1 LRQRYRVF
9 ATVIAAFIT
18 GIAGLNNIPPRYPLP
33 EKYFLYILQLFSG
46 IKYSYI
52 ISQVFVILQNKNKV

>member
-1 LRQRYRVF
+1 LRWRYRVF

-33 EKYFLYILQLFSG
+33 EKYFFVYIA
-46 IKYSYI
+46 I
-52 ISQVFVILQNKNKV
+52 I